1 MSIVRRLRTFLR
13 PALLAVGLS
22 LLIAAAAAA
31 QSTPTLTGQIT
42 DQTGVLDSG
51 RPQVQAAL
59 DDLLNRENV
68 QLRVVFVPTGNGT
81 TAQRLAQETFE
92 GNGLGGND
100 MLLLVAV
107 NDQQYGWWEVD
118 ATGLPGAQVD
128 SLLGSAMEPRFRAG
142 DYPGG
147 VVDFVTAL
155 GRQIDAARA
164 SVSKPT
170 AQNPGGVPGNQGG
183 SGGTTSGTDNSAVL
197 TALWTIL
204 ALIVIGCGVAI
215 VALWFRSWRRNR
227 LSAEERDKRTGD
239 LARQANKLLV
249 DTDDAVN
256 AAQQELGF
264 AEAEFDEAD
273 IKPFADAIGSAQNQL
288 KQAFAVR
295 QQLDDSI
302 PEDQPTKEKMYGEI
316 IAGCQTAS
324 AAIDEQ
330 ARRIQALR
338 DLEKTAPDALAA
350 LPGTIETLQ
359 ARLPAIQVA
368 MTTLSGYAPSAWAA
382 VRGNA
387 EEADKR
393 GHFAEQQI
401 EKGKAALS
409 ATPTDTHA
417 AAHAA
422 RAAQE
427 AAAQANQLLDAV
439 EQMAAALE
447 DARAKLGPEIAEADA
462 DIATARSAAQ
472 SSSASGAAAGTQ
484 AGVSAAVSAAAAD
497 LAKAE
502 KLLGAAKSQAAAQA
516 PDTIAALKAAQDAH
530 ASADAT
536 LAGIRDAASQQA
548 RARAAFDAARATAD
562 ASLNQARAFI
572 GSRRNGIGREARTK
586 LAEAERHL
594 GLADSLAATDLSTAT
609 TEASVATNMATA
621 AYNLA
626 SGDFVDFER
635 GGRPRGGG
643 GGGGYSGGGGGG
655 SNVAGAILGGI
666 IGGMLSG
673 GRGGGFGGTRWGS
686 GGGWTGGGGGG
697 FGGFGGGH
705 GGGGGWSGGGGG
717 GGGHGG
723 GGGW

>member
-13 PALLAVGLS
+13 PALLAGGLS
-22 LLIAAAAAA
+22 LLLAAAAAA

-51 RPQVQAAL
+51 RPQVQTAL

-107 NDQQYGWWEVD
+107 NDYQYGWWEID

-164 SVSKPT
+164 PVSKPT
-170 AQNPGGVPGNQGG
+170 AENPGGVPGNQGG
-183 SGGTTSGTDNSAVL
+183 SGGTTSSTDSSAVL

-204 ALIVIGCGVAI
+204 GLIVIGCGVVL
-215 VALWFRSWRRNR
+215 VALWFRSWRRGR

-273 IKPFADAIGSAQNQL
+273 TKPFADAIGSAQSQL

-316 IAGCQTAS
+316 IARCQTAG

-350 LPGTIETLQ
+350 LPGTIEALQ
-359 ARLPAIQVA
+359 GRLPAIQVA
-368 MTTLSGYAPSAWAA
+368 MKTLSGYAPSAWAA
-382 VRGNA
+382 VSGNA

-409 ATPTDTHA
+409 ATPADTHA

-427 AAAQANQLLDAV
+427 AAAQANQLLNAV

-447 DARAKLGPEIAEADA
+447 DARGKLGPEIAEAEA
-462 DIATARSAAQ
+462 DIAAAKSAAQ
-472 SSSASGAAAGTQ
+472 SSGASGAAVGTP
-484 AGVSAAVSAAAAD
+484 AAVSAATAD

-548 RARAAFDAARATAD
+548 RAKAAYDAARAAAD
-562 ASLNQARAFI
+562 TSLNQARAFI

-594 GLADSLAATDLSTAT
+594 ALADSLAATDLSTAT

-643 GGGGYSGGGGGG
+643 GGGGYSGGGGG

-673 GRGGGFGGTRWGS
+673 GRGGGFGGSRWGS
-686 GGGWTGGGGGG
+686 GGGWTGGGGGS

>member
-1 MSIVRRLRTFLR
+1 MYAMRIVHRLRTLVR
-13 PALLAVGLS
+13 PALMAGGLLLLLASG
-22 LLIAAAAAA
+22 AAA

-51 RPQVQAAL
+51 RGQVQAAL
-59 DDLLNRENV
+59 DNLLNRENV
-68 QLRVVFVPTGNGT
+68 QLRVVFIASGNGP
-81 TAQRLAQETFE
+81 TAQQLAQQTFE
-92 GNGLGGND
+92 ANGLGGND

-107 NDQQYGWWEVD
+107 NDHQYGWWEID
-118 ATGLPGAQVD
+118 ATSLPGYSID

-147 VVDFVTAL
+147 VVDFVNAL
-155 GRQIDAARA
+155 GQQIDAARA
-164 SVSKPT
+164 PVSKPT
-170 AQNPGGVPGNQGG
+170 AENPVVVPPNPGG
-183 SGGTTSGTDNSAVL
+183 SGGSSSSNDSAVV
-197 TALWTIL
+197 AVLWTIL
-204 ALIVIGCGVAI
+204 ALILIGGGAVL
-215 VALWFRSWRRNR
+215 VVLWFSSWRRGR
-227 LSAEERDKRTGD
+227 LSAEERDRRTGD

-264 AEAEFDEAD
+264 AQAEFDEGD
-273 IKPFADAIGSAQNQL
+273 TKPFADAIAGAQTEL
-288 KQAFAVR
+288 KAAFAIR

-316 IAGCQTAS
+316 IAHCQAAS
-324 AAIDEQ
+324 SAMDEQ
-330 ARRIQALR
+330 AKRIQALR

-350 LPGTIETLQ
+350 LPKMIETLQ
-359 ARLPAIQVA
+359 GRLPSIQAA

-382 VRGNA
+382 VKGNA

-401 EKGKAALS
+401 EKGKAALA
-409 ATPTDTHA
+409 ATPADTNA

-427 AAAQANQLLDAV
+427 AVAQANQLLDAV

-447 DARAKLGPEIAEADA
+447 DARGKLGPEIADTEA
-462 DIATARSAAQ
+462 DIAAAKSAAK
-472 SSSASGAAAGTQ
+472 GAATGGAAETP
-484 AGVSAAVSAAAAD
+484 AAVSSAAGD

-502 KLLGAAKSQAAAQA
+502 ALLEAAKSQAAAKA

-530 ASADAT
+530 ASTDAV
-536 LAGIRDAASQQA
+536 LAGIREAASQQA
-548 RARAAFDAARATAD
+548 RARAAYAAARASAD
-562 ASLNQARAFI
+562 MSLNQARAFI
-572 GSRRNGIGREARTK
+572 GSRRDGIGREARTK

-594 GLADSLAATDLSTAT
+594 GLADSLAATDLNTAT
-609 TEASVATNMATA
+609 IEAGVATNMATA
-621 AYNLA
+621 SYNLA
-626 SGDFVDFER
+626 SGDFVDYER
-635 GGRPRGGG
+635 GRPPRGGG
-643 GGGGYSGGGGGG
+643 GYGGGGG

-697 FGGFGGGH
+697 FGGFGGSH
-705 GGGGGWSGGGGG
+705 GGGGSWSGGGGG
-717 GGGHGG
+717 GGSHGG